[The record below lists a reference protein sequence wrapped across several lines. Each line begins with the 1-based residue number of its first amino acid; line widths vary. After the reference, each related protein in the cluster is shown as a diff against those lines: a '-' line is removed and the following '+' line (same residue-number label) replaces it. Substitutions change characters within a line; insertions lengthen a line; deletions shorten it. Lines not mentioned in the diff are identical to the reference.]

1 MKTTIYS
8 VICMLL
14 LIYSCDK
21 HSEQQPEYTIP
32 DSLDL
37 YLLLGQSNMEGE
49 APIEEKDYEPIKG
62 VWILD
67 TEGNIVPSDGIIN
80 RYSTIRFQ
88 GTPKYGLGASFG
100 RSMYESL
107 GKDILL
113 ISNARGGTNIAQW
126 TKGSGFEYYEE
137 AVRRVKVALE
147 HDGVTLRGILWHQGE
162 GDSGLSKLEEYYYDK
177 LTSIVADF
185 RDDLK
190 APQLPFIAGE
200 IGYLFPNANAFN
212 SIIFRI
218 EDYIPHSDYV
228 SAEKCSLQG
237 DNTHF
242 TRSGYDLLGSRYAE
256 KALELCY

>member
-1 MKTTIYS
+1 MKKIIYPL
-8 VICMLL
+8 ICTL
-14 LIYSCDK
+14 LITCSCK
-21 HSEQQPEYTIP
+21 EQGEWQPEFSVP
-32 DSLDL
+32 ESMDL
-37 YLLLGQSNMEGE
+37 YILLGQSNMEGE
-49 APIEEKDYEPIKG
+49 APIEEKDLEPIKG

-137 AVRRVKVALE
+137 AVRRAKVALE

-177 LTSIVADF
+177 LASIVSDF
-185 RDDLK
+185 REDFQT
-190 APQLPFIAGE
+190 PQLPFIAGE

-218 EDYIPHSDYV
+218 EEYIPYSSYV